1 MKKIVFSLHIG
12 LIGSNESGR
21 NVFLD
26 FLRKESIPV
35 NDLNNDKEQNH
46 FLQFILVYKDIPI
59 KIKVFQANDL
69 TTIIDNYKQIK
80 NIDVLILALNLYHL
94 NSKNEYCKD
103 DLEKFIKTY
112 AFKGVSGLIGFDMER
127 ILKGNISK
135 NFRISRYNLIEKVKE
150 LDLMYC
156 FEIKNEFKD
165 MIELYQTLLN
175 DYIFKLKISNP
186 ELIEKAKS
194 YGKEL
199 VKLKSN

>member
-1 MKKIVFSLHIG
+1 M
-12 LIGSNESGR
+12 
-21 NVFLD
+21 D